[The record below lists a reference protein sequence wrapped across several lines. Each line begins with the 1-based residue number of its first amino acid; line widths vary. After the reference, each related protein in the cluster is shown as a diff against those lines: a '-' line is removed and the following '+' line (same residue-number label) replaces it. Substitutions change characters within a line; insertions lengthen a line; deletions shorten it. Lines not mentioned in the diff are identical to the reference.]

1 MAPRNLYPNIVS
13 AAACGLAFSFAALA
27 HADIPAGYAGKPF
40 NPAVAGGPK
49 CPPTVMAG
57 PYTIPGRLDFVNYDL
72 GGDGVAYHTGD
83 HITKGGTG
91 YRIDTPTATFS
102 LTSDCI
108 PNGAPGPCQNVWY
121 DTSAA
126 LDGTPYPS
134 ATTADFSIGAVQDGD
149 WVNITVNVET
159 TGTYSLSSTW
169 ATGNG
174 PPGGEG
180 GNGDMGLEVFSNGT
194 KLATWTAVFPNYN
207 TEADFH
213 HWMAYPNFATVTLA
227 AGPQVIK
234 LQSGAKH
241 LQLDYVQFSLITGD
255 GGLDDGE
262 GGAGGGSG
270 STSSSGATGASGA
283 AATSGGASGSTAAGG
298 STAATGGGTSGGAA
312 GGSGSGAATGAAP
325 SSGTTTSGSMTSSGT
340 AGGTTGD
347 TAPTGSGSSNA
358 TSSETGGASHASSC
372 SASIDGRCVGGEGA
386 LAAALALMG
395 VAEARRRRARSAR

>member
-1 MAPRNLYPNIVS
+1 M
-13 AAACGLAFSFAALA
+13 AFSFAAIA
-27 HADIPAGYAGKPF
+27 QADIPAGYAGKPF
-40 NPAVAGGPK
+40 DPKVAGGPK
-49 CPPTVMAG
+49 CPPTVVAG

-91 YRIDTPTATFS
+91 YRTDTPTATFS

-159 TGTYSLSSTW
+159 TGTYSVSSTW

-207 TEADFH
+207 TDADFH
-213 HWMAYPNFATVTLA
+213 HWMAYPNFATVALT

-241 LQLDYVQFSLITGD
+241 LQLDYVQFSLMTGD
-255 GGLDDGE
+255 GGLDDGD
-262 GGAGGGSG
+262 GGTDSG
-270 STSSSGATGASGA
+270 NTASSG
-283 AATSGGASGSTAAGG
+283 AATSGGASGSAGGGG
-298 STAATGGGTSGGAA
+298 STATTGSATSGGVQ
-312 GGSGSGAATGAAP
+312 GGSGAVASAGAEP
-325 SSGTTTSGSMTSSGT
+325 SGSMAETGSTTASGA
-340 AGGTTGD
+340 AGGTTGV
-347 TAPTGSGSSNA
+347 TTGGSGSSNVNSNE
-358 TSSETGGASHASSC
+358 TSGGSHASSC
-372 SASIDGRCVGGEGA
+372 TVSIDGRHVGGEGA
-386 LAAALALMG
+386 LAAALALIG
-395 VAEARRRRARSAR
+395 VIEARRRRAGRGSQLPASGLS